1 MGKMRT
7 GERKRPGG
15 GYEKRF
21 TIKGVRYSVYA
32 ERKEDLQAKEDE
44 KRAQIKAG
52 IYHTN
57 ETITLNQYFD
67 EWIEG
72 KALSVRPTTVYLYR
86 RWYNRNVRNTLGR
99 HKVRTLERRQIVLL
113 MNNVAEKQE

>member
-32 ERKEDLQAKEDE
+32 ERKEDLQAKEGMS
-44 KRAQIKAG
+44 RI
-52 IYHTN
+52 
-57 ETITLNQYFD
+57 LCF
-67 EWIEG
+67 
-72 KALSVRPTTVYLYR
+72 
-86 RWYNRNVRNTLGR
+86 
-99 HKVRTLERRQIVLL
+99 
-113 MNNVAEKQE
+113 

>member
-1 MGKMRT
+1 MGKLKT

-72 KALSVRPTTVYLYR
+72 RRFLSVPSLCICINDYSENSFVG
-86 RWYNRNVRNTLGR
+86 RWGGIR
-99 HKVRTLERRQIVLL
+99 
-113 MNNVAEKQE
+113 

>member
-1 MGKMRT
+1 MGKLRT

-21 TIKGVRYSVYA
+21 TVQGVRYSVYA

-52 IYHTN
+52 IYHTGSVK
-57 ETITLNQYFD
+57 YF
-67 EWIEG
+67 
-72 KALSVRPTTVYLYR
+72 V
-86 RWYNRNVRNTLGR
+86 
-99 HKVRTLERRQIVLL
+99 
-113 MNNVAEKQE
+113 